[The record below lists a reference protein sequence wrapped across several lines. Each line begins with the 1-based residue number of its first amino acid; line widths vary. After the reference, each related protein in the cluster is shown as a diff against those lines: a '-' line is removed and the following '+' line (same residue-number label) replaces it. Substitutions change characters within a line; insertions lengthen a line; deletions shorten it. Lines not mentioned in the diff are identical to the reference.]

1 MPDNNFYL
9 LRANINNDYLENH
22 VWSKCGRKYG
32 FEAIDHSNK
41 SLSYNTLHY
50 TYGRVV
56 EIFRKQKFYGFQ
68 VRKPYRLFKTIV
80 VSIIT
85 FFKRDSSIIRFLI
98 VPNSVQLKMQQA
110 AITLSPDPG
119 ADFTEFEEF
128 KTSQT
133 NKLSNLLVWQKLK
146 FKIQRSPLQE

>member
-50 TYGRVV
+50 TCGRVV

-85 FFKRDSSIIRFLI
+85 FFKRGSSIIRFLI
-98 VPNSVQLKMQQA
+98 VPNSVQLKLCVTDDN
-110 AITLSPDPG
+110 ITVFQKSKLG
-119 ADFTEFEEF
+119 IFCFTE
-128 KTSQT
+128 
-133 NKLSNLLVWQKLK
+133 LSSIRIQPK
-146 FKIQRSPLQE
+146 KIMIKQDFYVNIFASLI

>member
-50 TYGRVV
+50 TCGRVV

-68 VRKPYRLFKTIV
+68 VRRPYRLFKSIV
-80 VSIIT
+80 VSMLTVFKKRARHFLFHGII
-85 FFKRDSSIIRFLI
+85 FKHAFHQADL
-98 VPNSVQLKMQQA
+98 LKHR
-110 AITLSPDPG
+110 
-119 ADFTEFEEF
+119 
-128 KTSQT
+128 
-133 NKLSNLLVWQKLK
+133 KLSHKSRPCCSEYKDKCYLFARQ
-146 FKIQRSPLQE
+146 SPHTILIDPNFRG

>member
-50 TYGRVV
+50 TCGRVV
-56 EIFRKQKFYGFQ
+56 EIFRKQKFNGFQ
-68 VRKPYRLFKTIV
+68 VREPYRLFKTIV

-85 FFKRDSSIIRFLI
+85 LFKRDSSIIRFLI
-98 VPNSVQLKMQQA
+98 VPNSVQLKLCVTDNN
-110 AITLSPDPG
+110 ITVSKKVKLG
-119 ADFTEFEEF
+119 IFCFTE
-128 KTSQT
+128 
-133 NKLSNLLVWQKLK
+133 LSSTRILPK
-146 FKIQRSPLQE
+146 KIMIKQDF